1 MMMLTRVLREKYSL
15 EKENQAR
22 RTYNSDSLGTPATR
36 TGCPVDFDLLLEQDS
51 LVHGGQSS
59 GGCRVLLELH
69 EAVGII
75 AWLSDDLASLDLPN
89 LAEDGQNEVLGD
101 VVVQVP
107 HVEGSGR
114 PALISPATHFSILK
128 TRLRVG

>member
-1 MMMLTRVLREKYSL
+1 MT
-15 EKENQAR
+15 N
-22 RTYNSDSLGTPATR
+22 P
-36 TGCPVDFDLLLEQDS
+36 
-51 LVHGGQSS
+51 
-59 GGCRVLLELH
+59 
-69 EAVGII
+69 
-75 AWLSDDLASLDLPN
+75 WLSDDLASLELPN

-128 TRLRVG
+128 TRLTVERGWLVLVSVHDVWWAGRQ